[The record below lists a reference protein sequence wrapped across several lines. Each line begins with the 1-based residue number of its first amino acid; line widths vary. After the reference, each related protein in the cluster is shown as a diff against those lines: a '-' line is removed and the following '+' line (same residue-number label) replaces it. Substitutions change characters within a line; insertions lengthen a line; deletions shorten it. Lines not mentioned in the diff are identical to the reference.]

1 MILNF
6 IMLKQREPMLI
17 FIVTKQIKLLTKSFM
32 QSSYSIHVLVPW
44 MLFSSCVVATFPTTT
59 WMLPIFLLHLECG
72 CM

>member
-1 MILNF
+1 
-6 IMLKQREPMLI
+6 
-17 FIVTKQIKLLTKSFM
+17 
-32 QSSYSIHVLVPW
+32 